1 MLSFARF
8 GLTKTRGHMMRLI
21 TSRLLRALCGL
32 AMLATLQAR
41 ADTAYTAD
49 FSTATLDPGLH
60 ASMLKDG
67 VWSPGVVMPWIV
79 GTGNGYLLL
88 AKTASL
94 PGQPFADGPHVQT
107 NVGVTGDFV
116 ATVTADSS
124 YNGAGGAGFFMDS
137 ASGYTG
143 ISFGTNWLNDS
154 AGDGYAS
161 NGFSTVGTALVTL
174 QIKRVGDTLTKSY
187 KLDGQSDF
195 SLISSLTADTVPGWA
210 IFDLTNYSDQPGAVM
225 FNSFSVMPLSAVPD
239 AQTWALLLA
248 GLTLVGAR
256 AQSSRRGDRK

>member
-1 MLSFARF
+1 M
-8 GLTKTRGHMMRLI
+8 HLI
-21 TSRLLRALCGL
+21 TSRLLKTLCGL
-32 AMLATLQAR
+32 AMLATFQAR

-49 FSTATLDPGLH
+49 FSTAALDPGLA
-60 ASMLKDG
+60 ASMYKNG
-67 VWSPGVVMPWIV
+67 AWSPGVVMPWIV
-79 GTGNGYLLL
+79 STGSGYLLL
-88 AKTASL
+88 AKTVSL

-107 NVGVTGDFV
+107 QVGVTGDFV

-137 ASGYTG
+137 AAGYTG
-143 ISFGTNWLNDS
+143 ISFGTSWLNDS

-161 NGFSTVGTALVTL
+161 NGFSAVSTALVTL

-195 SLISSLTADTVPGWA
+195 SLISSLTATTVPGWA

-225 FNSFSVMPLSAVPD
+225 FNSFSVMPLAAVPE
-239 AQTWALLLA
+239 AETWAMLLL
-248 GLTLVGAR
+248 GLALVGAR